1 MSLIAAISG
10 TVAGKTLDRVY
21 LRVGGITFAIAAPLP
36 TLSQLVNGGE
46 AMLFT
51 HLLVREDDLA
61 LYGFLSEDERDL
73 FVTLLGVSGVGAR
86 LGLAMLSAHAPDAL
100 RTAIIQEDFDRLAR
114 TPGIGKKT
122 AQRIVLDL
130 KATMLKQMAGKPL
143 PTGGSAPV
151 SNREADVIDAL
162 TGLGYTPAEAAAAF
176 RAIPQSDQM
185 ELDEIIVR
193 ALRSLA
199 R

>member
-36 TLSQLVNGGE
+36 TLSQLVHGGE

-61 LYGFLSEDERDL
+61 LYGFLTEDERDL

-143 PTGGSAPV
+143 PTGGNVPP

-162 TGLGYTPAEAAAAF
+162 TGLGYSPAEAVAAF
-176 RAIPQSDQM
+176 RAIASSDQM